1 MMTVSEH
8 NPLLWSSAALE
19 HCDAEGTIL
28 IILDKLI
35 DMQAEFI
42 GQHGY
47 ESLYH
52 NERIAHVRARLT
64 VVKCSQRE

>member
-1 MMTVSEH
+1 MTVSEH
-8 NPLLWSSAALE
+8 NPLLWSSSALE
-19 HCDAEGTIL
+19 GCDDEDTLLNA
-28 IILDKLI
+28 LDKLI

-47 ESLYH
+47 ESAYH
-52 NERIAHVRARLT
+52 NDRIAHVRARLT